1 MTYLYV
7 GSVTSSDWFKKLM
20 WIGNY
25 TTVNAQLYLQDK
37 MQYLDV

>member
-1 MTYLYV
+1 MTYLYT
-7 GSVTSSDWFKKLM
+7 GSVTSSDMKKFM

-25 TTVNAQLYLQDK
+25 ITVNAQLYLHDK